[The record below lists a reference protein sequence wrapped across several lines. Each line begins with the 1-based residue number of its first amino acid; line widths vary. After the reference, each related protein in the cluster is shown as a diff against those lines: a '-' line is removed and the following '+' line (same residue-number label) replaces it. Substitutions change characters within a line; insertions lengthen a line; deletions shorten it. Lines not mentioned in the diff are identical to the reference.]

1 MKNSNLV
8 ISILKRL
15 LGVIFLVLNYL
26 CYGVMIALA
35 ADSDLS
41 SNERIIYPILVYL
54 LSWGF
59 LLAGIYLAGPEIVN
73 KIKYYY
79 NLVKSKFIKGKQD
92 DKKT

>member
-1 MKNSNLV
+1 
-8 ISILKRL
+8 
-15 LGVIFLVLNYL
+15 
-26 CYGVMIALA
+26 MIALA

-79 NLVKSKFIKGKQD
+79 NLVKSKFSVLVIICSICELFRKR
-92 DKKT
+92 